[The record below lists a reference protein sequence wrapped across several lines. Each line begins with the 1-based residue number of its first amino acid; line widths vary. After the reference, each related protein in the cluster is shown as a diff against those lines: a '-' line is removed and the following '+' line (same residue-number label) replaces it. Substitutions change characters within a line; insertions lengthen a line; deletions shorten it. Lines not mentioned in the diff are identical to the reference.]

1 MSSLAFYAAPIEEV
15 NNKIN
20 DGTTIDKKRESKMN
34 KTLKRRPANRS
45 HVQAMIDQIH
55 QSTGTEEESGLASF
69 DPPAPPE
76 SVGAARRESREGSGG
91 PAGYSSPDNGTFQD
105 APVTTEAFDGLPS
118 TNPEDYYQRV
128 VPFYNKVNQG
138 PSQGQNKDELLTKLN
153 YMIHLL
159 EEQQEERTGHVT
171 EEVVLYSFLGVF
183 IIFVVDSF
191 ARAGKYVR

>member
-1 MSSLAFYAAPIEEV
+1 MSSLAFYAAPIEGSTE
-15 NNKIN
+15 NNSE
-20 DGTTIDKKRESKMN
+20 TTIDKKRDSRMN
-34 KTLKRRPANRS
+34 KTLKRRSSNRS

-55 QSTGTEEESGLASF
+55 QNTGEDEPELANF
-69 DPPAPPE
+69 APPGPPE
-76 SVGAARRESREGSGG
+76 SAGAQRRESRENGTGAA
-91 PAGYSSPDNGTFQD
+91 PAGYSAAEEGTFQD
-105 APVTTEAFDGLPS
+105 APVTTEAFDNLPGTAS
-118 TNPEDYYQRV
+118 EDYYQQV
-128 VPFYNKVNQG
+128 VPFYNKVNEG
-138 PSQGQNKDELLTKLN
+138 SVQNKDELLTKLN